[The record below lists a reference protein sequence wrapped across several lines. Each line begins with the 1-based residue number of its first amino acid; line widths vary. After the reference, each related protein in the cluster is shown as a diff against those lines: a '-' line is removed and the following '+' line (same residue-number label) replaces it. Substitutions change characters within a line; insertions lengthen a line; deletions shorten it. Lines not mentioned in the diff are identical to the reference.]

1 MHVGHVRHVTAAP
14 SIRYTRGMQQT
25 GGVQQAGD
33 DEIRPDPRLLTWFI
47 LRSLILLP
55 FFFIALIPG
64 YFKYKT
70 LRYRFDDQGIGMRWG
85 LLWRREIH
93 LTYTRIQDIHVSRG
107 LLERWLGLATIQ
119 IQTAAGSSSA
129 EMSLIGFT
137 DYAGLRD
144 FLYSKMRGARTDV
157 TAAAAAGALAA
168 SPVAPQHYAP
178 SPATATVEEVAVLGQ
193 ILAEVRALR
202 AELTPP
208 PAPPAGGAT
217 PPPPPRRTGG
227 EEFGT

>member
-1 MHVGHVRHVTAAP
+1 MH
-14 SIRYTRGMQQT
+14 Q
-25 GGVQQAGD
+25 D
-33 DEIRPDPRLLTWFI
+33 EEIRPDPKLLTWFI

-55 FFFIALIPG
+55 FFFVALIPG

-93 LTYTRIQDIHVSRG
+93 LTYSRIQDIHVSRG

-144 FLYSKMRGARTDV
+144 FLYSKMRGARPDAPPGTS
-157 TAAAAAGALAA
+157 GA
-168 SPVAPQHYAP
+168 SPPLGEGASVGA
-178 SPATATVEEVAVLGQ
+178 EVAVLGQ
-193 ILAEVRALR
+193 ILAEVRGLRVAL
-202 AELTPP
+202 ASPASPLPQTGPASPESSAAQTPP
-208 PAPPAGGAT
+208 R
-217 PPPPPRRTGG
+217 PPPPHHGEGG
-227 EEFGT
+227 DGDP

>member
-1 MHVGHVRHVTAAP
+1 MH
-14 SIRYTRGMQQT
+14 Q
-25 GGVQQAGD
+25 D
-33 DEIRPDPRLLTWFI
+33 EEIRPDPKLLTWFI

-55 FFFIALIPG
+55 FFFVALIPC

-93 LTYTRIQDIHVSRG
+93 LTYSRIQDIHVSRG

-144 FLYSKMRGARTDV
+144 FLYSKMRGARPDAPPGTS
-157 TAAAAAGALAA
+157 GA
-168 SPVAPQHYAP
+168 SPPLGEGASVGA
-178 SPATATVEEVAVLGQ
+178 EVAVLGQ
-193 ILAEVRALR
+193 ILAEVRGLRVAL
-202 AELTPP
+202 ASPASPLPQTGPASPESSAAQTPP
-208 PAPPAGGAT
+208 R
-217 PPPPPRRTGG
+217 PPPPHHGEGG
-227 EEFGT
+227 DGDP

>member
-1 MHVGHVRHVTAAP
+1 
-14 SIRYTRGMQQT
+14 MQQT
-25 GGVQQAGD
+25 GGVQQAQD

-55 FFFIALIPG
+55 FFFIALIPS

-137 DYAGLRD
+137 DYTGLRD

-157 TAAAAAGALAA
+157 ETRALGA
-168 SPVAPQHYAP
+168 SPAAPQHDAP
-178 SPATATVEEVAVLGQ
+178 SMAAATLDEVAVLGQ

-208 PAPPAGGAT
+208 PTPQAGGAT
-217 PPPPPRRTGG
+217 TTPPRRTGG
-227 EEFGT
+227 GEFGT

>member
-1 MHVGHVRHVTAAP
+1 MG
-14 SIRYTRGMQQT
+14 GEQQM
-25 GGVQQAGD
+25 GD

-47 LRSLILLP
+47 LRSLVLLP

-70 LRYRFDDQGIGMRWG
+70 LRYRFDHQGIGMRWG

-144 FLYSKMRGARTDV
+144 FLYSKMRGAGTRP
-157 TAAAAAGALAA
+157 AAAAHAA
-168 SPVAPQHYAP
+168 AAPAVPPHAAAAN
-178 SPATATVEEVAVLGQ
+178 SAAEVAVLGQ

-202 AELTPP
+202 AELTPT
-208 PAPPAGGAT
+208 PAPQPGSAT
-217 PPPPPRRTGG
+217 PPLPPQRSSDRERG
-227 EEFGT
+227 EHET